1 MTNVRKLGTFR
12 QLSLQCDSPKYN
24 RNKTLKKQFS
34 EDVPDEKIKWEPEP
48 KIRISLSAKN
58 RTKNSDRPPPIKLAW
73 TENIQKSLDEQIF
86 KRDEGIVAKKCKEA
100 KRPVTAKIRKQSS
113 LDRDSIL
120 YSRQELAERL
130 RQAWEDREKG
140 KQNLDIFLAPN
151 TKHEDDFNYETTDNE
166 SSILQENYNQKNQPK
181 ILQALNKHILE
192 ENSLKNIFQKQ
203 IRKNNRN
210 RSVDFPRP
218 FEKNHQ
224 STIVVVPIVENGNKL
239 TPRLIKQEKQQ
250 KLEET
255 PDLTNKNDPE
265 TSNAINVI
273 IRPATAITRRE
284 IFQKRTNSAFNEVSK
299 KPPLIRAASV
309 PNKLDQKSKFVASKR
324 RVKSGKKRDKNERLS
339 ERSLS
344 DEDKDLSDRQN
355 RKKCLERCVSL
366 SGTEIETMVSLVS
379 PDASDVEEIIEKSK
393 DKEKTK
399 TSSPT
404 KTNLNKEEKVENKN
418 FTLRK
423 TVKSGKFDIITILV
437 SSV

>member
-1 MTNVRKLGTFR
+1 MTTVRKLGTFR

-24 RNKTLKKQFS
+24 NRNKTLKKQFS
-34 EDVPDEKIKWEPEP
+34 EDVPDETIKWETEP

-73 TENIQKSLDEQIF
+73 SENIQKSLDEQIF

-151 TKHEDDFNYETTDNE
+151 TKHEDDCNYETTDNE
-166 SSILQENYNQKNQPK
+166 SSILQESYNKKNEPK

-210 RSVDFPRP
+210 RSVDFPHT

-224 STIVVVPIVENGNKL
+224 STIVVVPIVENGNKPS
-239 TPRLIKQEKQQ
+239 PRQTKPEN
-250 KLEET
+250 
-255 PDLTNKNDPE
+255 PDRTNKNEPE
-265 TSNAINVI
+265 TSNPINVI
-273 IRPATAITRRE
+273 IRPATALTRRE
-284 IFQKRTNSAFNEVSK
+284 IFQKRTNSAFNELTK
-299 KPPLIRAASV
+299 KPPLTRAVSV
-309 PNKLDQKSKFVASKR
+309 PNKLDQKSKFVASKKR
-324 RVKSGKKRDKNERLS
+324 IKSSKKRDKNDKLS
-339 ERSLS
+339 ELSLS
-344 DEDKDLSDRQN
+344 DEEKDLSDRQN
-355 RKKCLERCVSL
+355 RKKCLQRCVSL

-379 PDASDVEEIIEKSK
+379 PDNSDVEEIAEKPK
-393 DKEKTK
+393 DKEKSK

-404 KTNLNKEEKVENKN
+404 KTNLLKEEKNENKN

-423 TVKSGKFDIITILV
+423 TVKSGELNFN
-437 SSV
+437 